1 MKIEEANKQK
11 DKDSVL
17 NSHFVKANLVES
29 GYNRTKSSSQSKRPT
44 WKSKKP
50 TTFKRPGHNQESNKQ
65 GGCYVCGRTGHKA
78 YQCHHRK
85 GSSSSQSLN
94 SQANIVEGEEV
105 QTFTAMV
112 TEINMVEGKAE
123 WIIDSGATKHFCA
136 DKNMFADFDA
146 VTTGEVVYMGN
157 ASSAQVMGK
166 GKINLKLTSGKS
178 LSLMNV
184 LFVPSLRR
192 NLISASLLIKA
203 GMKLVLEAGKLVI
216 TKNEIFVGKGYM
228 SGGLFVI
235 ETSISLND
243 KASPSSYL
251 VESCDTWHAR
261 LGHLNSKSLKLMKKM
276 NLLPNLL
283 GNIDLPKCHVCVEAK
298 FNKKPFKTVNKRASC
313 LLELIHSDLADFKGI
328 ESKGGKN
335 YYITFVDD
343 YSRYTKVYLLRTKD
357 EAEHKFI
364 AYKAEVEN
372 QLDRRIKRLR
382 TDRGGEY
389 SSKFLNEMCELN
401 GIIHETTAPYSP
413 QQNGIAERK
422 NRTLKNMMNA
432 MILSSGLPNNLWG
445 EAVLAANHILNRVP
459 HKKLDKTPYELWK
472 GYAPNLEYLRVWG
485 CLAKVGILAHKRS
498 VVGSKTFDC
507 VFIGYASNSA
517 AYRFMRIDDRS
528 ICEYRDAVFFENDF
542 PLNNS
547 RYGNAK
553 SSTTSNN
560 SGNSLPPELPLIIEQ
575 DSDSELIVRRSK
587 RQKTATS
594 FGPEFLTYF
603 LSEDLNCSNAFN
615 NEFGCMFML
624 ENDPRTYEEA
634 MKSVDSSFWKEA
646 IQSELE
652 SIKSNHTWD
661 LVDLPTG
668 SKAIGCKWI
677 FKRKLKTDG
686 TVERFKARL
695 VIKGFTQKPGL
706 DYFDTYSPVTKI
718 STIRILFAL
727 ASINHMHVHQM
738 DVKTAFLNG
747 ELNEEI
753 YMEVPPGSSE
763 CIVGQ
768 KVCRLR
774 KSLYGLKQ
782 APKQW
787 YEKFHQTI
795 SSFGFVAN
803 SSDTCVYSKLFE
815 SECVI
820 LCLYVDDMLIFS
832 SNLEAISE
840 TKTFLSSHFE
850 MKDMGEV
857 DVILGVKVIKLVNRL
872 SRYTSNPSSDHW
884 IALRRVLKYLKGT
897 ANWGLKF
904 KGYPPI
910 LEGYTDAN
918 WVTSKDDV
926 SSTSGFVFTLGGAAV
941 SWKSTKQTCIAR
953 STMESEFIALDTA
966 CQEAEWI
973 RSLQA
978 DIPVWKKPTPAVS
991 LHCDSQAAIHVAKST
1006 VYNGKKRHL
1015 HLRHETVRSLLES
1028 GVISMEYVKSE
1039 KNLAD
1044 PLTKG
1049 LCRKLVHETAV
1060 AMGLGS

>member
-1 MKIEEANKQK
+1 
-11 DKDSVL
+11 
-17 NSHFVKANLVES
+17 
-29 GYNRTKSSSQSKRPT
+29 
-44 WKSKKP
+44 
-50 TTFKRPGHNQESNKQ
+50 
-65 GGCYVCGRTGHKA
+65 
-78 YQCHHRK
+78 
-85 GSSSSQSLN
+85 
-94 SQANIVEGEEV
+94 
-105 QTFTAMV
+105 
-112 TEINMVEGKAE
+112 
-123 WIIDSGATKHFCA
+123 
-136 DKNMFADFDA
+136 
-146 VTTGEVVYMGN
+146 
-157 ASSAQVMGK
+157 
-166 GKINLKLTSGKS
+166 
-178 LSLMNV
+178 
-184 LFVPSLRR
+184 
-192 NLISASLLIKA
+192 
-203 GMKLVLEAGKLVI
+203 
-216 TKNEIFVGKGYM
+216 
-228 SGGLFVI
+228 
-235 ETSISLND
+235 
-243 KASPSSYL
+243 
-251 VESCDTWHAR
+251 
-261 LGHLNSKSLKLMKKM
+261 
-276 NLLPNLL
+276 
-283 GNIDLPKCHVCVEAK
+283 
-298 FNKKPFKTVNKRASC
+298 
-313 LLELIHSDLADFKGI
+313 
-328 ESKGGKN
+328 
-335 YYITFVDD
+335 
-343 YSRYTKVYLLRTKD
+343 
-357 EAEHKFI
+357 
-364 AYKAEVEN
+364 
-372 QLDRRIKRLR
+372 
-382 TDRGGEY
+382 
-389 SSKFLNEMCELN
+389 
-401 GIIHETTAPYSP
+401 
-413 QQNGIAERK
+413 
-422 NRTLKNMMNA
+422 
-432 MILSSGLPNNLWG
+432 
-445 EAVLAANHILNRVP
+445 
-459 HKKLDKTPYELWK
+459 PYELWK

-782 APKQW
+782 APKQC
-787 YEKFHQTI
+787 K
-795 SSFGFVAN
+795 
-803 SSDTCVYSKLFE
+803 
-815 SECVI
+815 
-820 LCLYVDDMLIFS
+820 
-832 SNLEAISE
+832 
-840 TKTFLSSHFE
+840 
-850 MKDMGEV
+850 
-857 DVILGVKVIKLVNRL
+857 
-872 SRYTSNPSSDHW
+872 
-884 IALRRVLKYLKGT
+884 
-897 ANWGLKF
+897 
-904 KGYPPI
+904 
-910 LEGYTDAN
+910 
-918 WVTSKDDV
+918 
-926 SSTSGFVFTLGGAAV
+926 
-941 SWKSTKQTCIAR
+941 
-953 STMESEFIALDTA
+953 
-966 CQEAEWI
+966 
-973 RSLQA
+973 
-978 DIPVWKKPTPAVS
+978 
-991 LHCDSQAAIHVAKST
+991 
-1006 VYNGKKRHL
+1006 
-1015 HLRHETVRSLLES
+1015 
-1028 GVISMEYVKSE
+1028 
-1039 KNLAD
+1039 
-1044 PLTKG
+1044 
-1049 LCRKLVHETAV
+1049 
-1060 AMGLGS
+1060 

>member
-1 MKIEEANKQK
+1 PDLSKIEPLDGTNYKRWSQRILIVLEQLEVDYILHTTPPTSAPLLSSGSSGDTTTTTQKTTKETDQALKYEKDNKTARGHLLNHMTNPIFDLLVINKSAKEIWEVLERKYGADDAGKKKYAVGNWLKFKMEEDQPIMDQVHKYENLTAEVLAEGMKMCEILQANVLIEKLPDSWSEYKNRLKHKKRDMTLEELIGHMKIEEANKQK

-686 TVERFKARL
+686 TVERW
-695 VIKGFTQKPGL
+695 
-706 DYFDTYSPVTKI
+706 
-718 STIRILFAL
+718 
-727 ASINHMHVHQM
+727 M
-738 DVKTAFLNG
+738 
-747 ELNEEI
+747 
-753 YMEVPPGSSE
+753 
-763 CIVGQ
+763 
-768 KVCRLR
+768 
-774 KSLYGLKQ
+774 
-782 APKQW
+782 
-787 YEKFHQTI
+787 
-795 SSFGFVAN
+795 
-803 SSDTCVYSKLFE
+803 
-815 SECVI
+815 
-820 LCLYVDDMLIFS
+820 
-832 SNLEAISE
+832 
-840 TKTFLSSHFE
+840 
-850 MKDMGEV
+850 
-857 DVILGVKVIKLVNRL
+857 
-872 SRYTSNPSSDHW
+872 
-884 IALRRVLKYLKGT
+884 
-897 ANWGLKF
+897 
-904 KGYPPI
+904 
-910 LEGYTDAN
+910 
-918 WVTSKDDV
+918 
-926 SSTSGFVFTLGGAAV
+926 
-941 SWKSTKQTCIAR
+941 
-953 STMESEFIALDTA
+953 
-966 CQEAEWI
+966 
-973 RSLQA
+973 
-978 DIPVWKKPTPAVS
+978 
-991 LHCDSQAAIHVAKST
+991 
-1006 VYNGKKRHL
+1006 
-1015 HLRHETVRSLLES
+1015 
-1028 GVISMEYVKSE
+1028 
-1039 KNLAD
+1039 
-1044 PLTKG
+1044 
-1049 LCRKLVHETAV
+1049 
-1060 AMGLGS
+1060 